1 MRDNDLENQWKIAAE
16 EAAKNP
22 SIEAQEKVDRLWR
35 MVSDKRSEDAA
46 KKAEQDRL
54 KRISQQP
61 KQEKVE
67 MFKQPINES
76 KELIR
81 VDAARKGL
89 VSKNITK
96 EFKEAAN
103 QTITNFDKKVDSSRS
118 GTQLTTLEIASD
130 LNPDAVVMAQLKLQ
144 ERAKKKK
151 EAEKKAKESE
161 KTEAPSPPKE
171 KTKKEAALDKLKES
185 SAPKVTPSASTPVAS
200 VEASAPKTEIVAPE
214 VQTAPP
220 KLEEQKFGGK
230 WWDEKA
236 ERWRRPDG
244 KFVKSPTKAENA
256 KLAAVADSSITKG
269 TVLGA
274 IASYS
279 LKNKELAAREE
290 SQENRGI
297 KPAPTRLASS
307 VAAESKDKST
317 EPSKSEEADTEAK
330 IEEKEYN
337 EDVLELLKKIEENT
351 GKKGKKEEK
360 KEDEKDKGGM
370 FSKLFAGL
378 TGVAGLLGS
387 FAKGIGGALKSLASL
402 GLAVAKFAA
411 SIGKG
416 AIDLAKKGIDLLKN
430 GKAGVDKGAGK
441 VPDVDVDSSKKTPT
455 KIDPKT
461 ATKSKVPLKHLLT
474 KTPVTQVARMG
485 VGGALGVAGAAA
497 GAFAGGYAVGSYLND
512 EFNISGKIANAL
524 VGEDS
529 ETFEDRLSKA
539 PENVKNH
546 IASIVKKVESGKTI
560 TEQEKSILK
569 NYNYV
574 MPKDR
579 TPSYTEAAS
588 SVESF
593 GEVIPASVAA
603 TGTPHKGEIRE
614 NSMVAAAATSRIAGK
629 MNDVNNENATLK
641 KTEKEQAKTVV
652 VSTGS
657 SSPNNTTNVV
667 GGGSEGGRPSSRN
680 FARNPESTLSSW
692 IRARY
697 SFT

>member
-1 MRDNDLENQWKIAAE
+1 MRDKDLEEKWKAAATD
-16 EAAKNP
+16 AAKNP
-22 SIEAQEKVDRLWR
+22 SDAAKQEEAARLWR
-35 MVSDKRSEDAA
+35 EVSDSRRVAA
-46 KKAEQDRL
+46 EQKAEKDRL
-54 KRISQQP
+54 ERLAKMPKQKVEVIKQQP
-61 KQEKVE
+61 V
-67 MFKQPINES
+67 NEA

-89 VSKNITK
+89 VGRKVTE
-96 EFKEAAN
+96 EFATAAN
-103 QTITNFDKKVDSSRS
+103 QVISNFDKKVDTSKS
-118 GTQLTTLEIASD
+118 GQQLTTLEIASD

-144 ERAKKKK
+144 ERARKKK
-151 EAEKKAKESE
+151 EAEKKAKEAE
-161 KTEAPSPPKE
+161 KAEAPTPPKE

-185 SAPKVTPSASTPVAS
+185 SAPKVTPTASTPVAP
-200 VEASAPKTEIVAPE
+200 VEASSPKTEIAAPE
-214 VQTAPP
+214 VQSTSP
-220 KLEEQKFGGK
+220 KPEEQKFGGK

-244 KFVKSPTKAENA
+244 KFVRSPTKAENA
-256 KLAAVADSSITKG
+256 KLAAVVDSSITKG
-269 TVLGA
+269 TVIGA

-279 LKNKELAAREE
+279 LKKKELAAREE
-290 SQENRGI
+290 SQENRGM

-307 VAAESKDKST
+307 VAAESKEKSS
-317 EPSKSEEADTEAK
+317 EPSKSEEADTESK

-360 KEDEKDKGGM
+360 KEEEKEKGGM

-378 TGVAGLLGS
+378 AGVAGLLGS
-387 FAKGIGGALKSLASL
+387 FAKGIGGALKALGTL

-416 AIDLAKKGIDLLKN
+416 AIDLAKKGIDLLRN

-441 VPDVDVDSSKKTPT
+441 VPDVDASGKKVDPKKPP
-455 KIDPKT
+455 IDPKKGT
-461 ATKSKVPLKHLLT
+461 PPKSKIPAGQILKKGAGRAAALLG
-474 KTPVTQVARMG
+474 PA
-485 VGGALGVAGAAA
+485 AAVAGAAYA
-497 GAFAGGYAVGSYLND
+497 GYEVGSFLNEKFD
-512 EFNISGKIANAL
+512 ISGKIADAL
-524 VGEDS
+524 VGEDRES
-529 ETFEDRLSKA
+529 FEERMEKA
-539 PENVKNH
+539 PADVKNH
-546 IASIVKKVESGKTI
+546 MASIVKKVEAGQSI
-560 TEQEKSILK
+560 TEQEKSLLK

-574 MPKDR
+574 MPKNR

-593 GEVIPASVAA
+593 GESPQVSSSV
-603 TGTPHKGEIRE
+603 TPTPYKGEIRE
-614 NSMVAAAATSRIAGK
+614 NSMVTAAATSRIAGK
-629 MNDVNNENATLK
+629 MNDVNNENAALK

-652 VSTGS
+652 VSTGGS
-657 SSPNNTTNVV
+657 AAPNNTTNVV
-667 GGGSEGGRPSSRN
+667 GGGSEGGRSSSRN